1 MTPSEP
7 RIGAVLVSSHL
18 LSSSPH
24 FDIFHTF
31 GAALTHG
38 FTHFVPVLESF
49 RVSLT
54 GLGV

>member
-18 LSSSPH
+18 LFSSPH

-31 GAALTHG
+31 GAALTYG